1 MAGGRARTEC
11 KGLCDAGRSE
21 RGSGAPKS
29 ALFSHCRTSLMEG
42 RNERKKSELS
52 GNGSKA

>member
-1 MAGGRARTEC
+1 MAGGRAPTEC
-11 KGLCDAGRSE
+11 KGLCDVGRSE

-52 GNGSKA
+52 GNGSKE